1 MESVKRHSQYSQFH
15 LLKIESG
22 RIYPDKLN
30 PIYIHSIYQD
40 WILVECISDDDWHKY
55 LLESVPQKIEETR
68 IKPEVK
74 IDKQVI
80 QALSTVLNYDP
91 FNMGADN
98 KTLREIYRDL
108 PKWVEIARLELKNKY
123 ILEKIKTIDE
133 FIKNGGNIN
142 E

>member
-15 LLKIESG
+15 LLKIEMG
-22 RIYPDKLN
+22 KIDLPELN
-30 PIYIHSIYQD
+30 VIYIHSIYQD
-40 WILVECISDDDWHKY
+40 WLLVECISNSDWHKY
-55 LLESVPQKIEETR
+55 LLENVPQKVEEART
-68 IKPEVK
+68 KPEVK

>member
-15 LLKIESG
+15 LLKIGPGKIELPELS
-22 RIYPDKLN
+22 I
-30 PIYIHSIYQD
+30 IYIHSIYQD
-40 WILVECISDDDWHKY
+40 WLLVECISSSDWHKY
-55 LLESVPQKIEETR
+55 LLESVPQKIEEAKT
-68 IKPEVK
+68 KPEVK

>member
-55 LLESVPQKIEETR
+55 LLESVPQKIEEART
-68 IKPEVK
+68 KPEVK

-108 PKWVEIARLELKNKY
+108 PKWVEIARLDLKNKY
-123 ILEKIKTIDE
+123 ILEKIKIIDE